1 MSKKIADLSV
11 KIGTYVKDGKEK
23 GRYKNCGI
31 VLQKED
37 GGKMLMIDPT
47 FNFAAVNRNDGRDY
61 LILSEFEVKDD
72 KQETKPSAA
81 PNFDE

>member
-31 VLQKED
+31 VLENKD
-37 GGKMLMIDPT
+37 GGKMLMIDPM
-47 FNFAAVNRNDGRDY
+47 FNFAAVKRDDGRDY
-61 LILSEFEVKDD
+61 LILSEFEVKDE